1 LPCNQPSFIAGKY
14 AATEHLLGP
23 NPYDPTVG
31 TKNMGAMAYLVRVV
45 GIWGN
50 ILKQIHLSA
59 FQTYS
64 PEETGSKL
72 GEEFEGFIGKLENW
86 RKTLPRGLEYSNENL
101 AGQISVGTTGAFV
114 TMHVMWHTAMAYVHR
129 YVRTVGIPKDFIEKN
144 IPREVIIESIR
155 KAFVHA
161 DAVLQIM
168 VHVRE
173 QRSLAAKKGETVTV
187 NAPFLGQAISDAC
200 NITVIRAKEVHGGPR
215 GATEQRRRVR
225 AGLEWLRELRRYW
238 KPIESMYQ
246 KLKKKYRELE
256 RSASRQSSSTRGVGV
271 PTPESVDSSLQPGS
285 AYPVNPADYSAEPT
299 FTSAGMAHTMNQD
312 PAQFPQFVDFMSY
325 SPSVGIFG
333 EAFGADVSSYMLS
346 EYARNEGGFPD
357 LYIPYSEV
365 HMNSVSASYD
375 FIAPNPPMSA
385 EMMQP
390 MQLDPPAV
398 PTPPPPPPH
407 TGSFQ
412 ADHSDSD
419 DSDDDEDSGG
429 DGEKTRG
436 NINAT
441 YFDPTAVCDG
451 ALPDSASDSSGHS
464 RRASGVGGAISLAK
478 VDNPMDLLHLVN
490 QDDINTG
497 LISASLQGRQN
508 ENDQFTGPNGAAAPE
523 NNDLGGQPNL
533 DNSGMSDPAA
543 QRHPRG

>member
-1 LPCNQPSFIAGKY
+1 
-14 AATEHLLGP
+14 
-23 NPYDPTVG
+23 
-31 TKNMGAMAYLVRVV
+31 MGAMAYLVRVV

-59 FQTYS
+59 FQMHPS
-64 PEETGSKL
+64 EESGSKM
-72 GEEFEGFIGKLENW
+72 GAEFEGFIGKLENW

-256 RSASRQSSSTRGVGV
+256 RSASRPPSSAHMV
-271 PTPESVDSSLQPGS
+271 PTPESVDSGLQPGS
-285 AYPVNPADYSAEPT
+285 TYPVDPTNYSAEPT
-299 FTSAGMAHTMNQD
+299 FTSAGMAQTMNQD
-312 PAQFPQFVDFMSY
+312 PQQFSQFVDFLSY
-325 SPSVGIFG
+325 TPTAMGGLNYFG
-333 EAFGADVSSYMLS
+333 EAFASDMSSYMLS

-357 LYIPYSEV
+357 LYVAYSDG
-365 HMNSVSASYD
+365 HMTSVSAPYD
-375 FIAPNPPMSA
+375 FMSSNPTMSA

-398 PTPPPPPPH
+398 PPPPPPPPRA
-407 TGSFQ
+407 GSFQ
-412 ADHSDSD
+412 AEQTDSD
-419 DSDDDEDSGG
+419 DSDDEEDSGG
-429 DGEKTRG
+429 SGEKSRG
-436 NINAT
+436 SINAT
-441 YFDPTAVCDG
+441 YFDPAAVRDG

-464 RRASGVGGAISLAK
+464 RRASGVGNTISSSK

-490 QDDINTG
+490 QDDINT
-497 LISASLQGRQN
+497 ISASLQGRQN
-508 ENDQFTGPNGAAAPE
+508 ENDKFTGPNGAAAPE

-533 DNSGMSDPAA
+533 DNSGGADPAD
-543 QRHPRG
+543 RRLLG